1 MSLATMLAGVLA
13 AIVVLASLRLWLR
26 QRRARQSGWR
36 FAALLAGQPLL
47 AVLLYFALLPPPA
60 PGRAGALI
68 VLSAGV
74 GKMPARGAGDIVVA
88 LPEAT
93 PIAGVERVP
102 DLGTALR
109 RYPAAGPLRVS
120 GAGLVARDRDAAK
133 GEALQFTPADLPTGL
148 VALEAPTQA
157 SSGRRFTVSGRIEGQ
172 APGVIDLLDPA
183 GRRID
188 RAQPGKTGRFRLS
201 GVAGPAGRVEYRL
214 QRRDAAGAIVE
225 DLALPMQV
233 DAGAPLRVLMLA
245 GGASPELKYLRR
257 WAVDSGLA
265 LRTQISLGGGVE
277 LGDPPLPVNAAT
289 LGELDLVVLDERAW
303 RALGDGGRAALRDAA
318 QGGLGVLLRIT
329 GDLSERDRA
338 ALRAWGFDARA
349 ADVARSLRLPG
360 TGSADLPGTRDSA
373 ETRATDTAPLL
384 SRRALA
390 LSADD
395 GAPLLRDA
403 AGATLALWRP
413 EGRGRLAVWTLSDSF
428 RLALAGRATAYGS
441 LWAESFATLA
451 RPRASTGPALP
462 SGAREGLRS
471 QVCGLAPG
479 LTLHGPDGDEIPLP
493 IDPALGTRRCAAFW
507 PAEPGWHEL
516 RSDDQRWAFPVR
528 GRDEAPGLLAAERRE
543 ATLALVNTGGPG
555 VVRPVPV
562 AGARWPWML
571 AWLCVTAL
579 LWLLERSRPGRRRES
594 AGSREGGN

>member
-303 RALGDGGRAALRDAA
+303 
-318 QGGLGVLLRIT
+318 
-329 GDLSERDRA
+329 
-338 ALRAWGFDARA
+338 GFDARA